1 MHAASSPATEYR
13 LQKHRRSWIHDDDDD
28 APVLSQQERRN
39 INQGVWFASL
49 SPTLRHDILRRAGV
63 RRYRDGQ
70 QIAARHQDPA
80 AWVACAQGS
89 LRVGLTSALGKSIT
103 IDYIEPGQ
111 WLGEDMV
118 LGGEP
123 HLHDIHAHGAVTV
136 LKLSRSGFMQ
146 VFAEHE
152 EFRLALMKK
161 QRENTRQLYER
172 VDALKTMD
180 LGSRLAQALV
190 DLASKHGLPG
200 AGAGGERIA
209 IQLAQ
214 KDLAQLLG
222 ASRQRVNEQLKR
234 LEEKN
239 TIRLGIGGL
248 TIEDMD
254 TLKGLGQLTY
264 ED

>member
-1 MHAASSPATEYR
+1 MHTASLPTTEYR
-13 LQKHRRSWIHDDDDD
+13 LKKQSWSWTHDDDDDD
-28 APVLSQQERRN
+28 APVLGQQERRN
-39 INQGVWFASL
+39 INGGTWFASL
-49 SPTLRHDILRRAGV
+49 SPTLRHDILRRVAV

-70 QIAARHQDPA
+70 QIATRHEDTD
-80 AWVACAQGS
+80 AWMACALGS
-89 LRVGLTSALGKSIT
+89 LRVGLTSATGKSIT

-118 LGGEP
+118 LGAEP
-123 HLHDIHAHGAVTV
+123 HLHDIHAHGSVTV
-136 LKLSRSGFMQ
+136 LKLSRSSFMQ

-161 QRENTRQLYER
+161 QRDSTRQLYER

-180 LGSRLAQALV
+180 LASRLAQVLV
-190 DLASKHGLPG
+190 DLAHKHGLPS
-200 AGAGGERIA
+200 AGGEHIA

-214 KDLAQLLG
+214 KELAQLLG

-234 LEEKN
+234 LEENN

-254 TLKGLGQLTY
+254 TLKGLGHLAY

>member
-1 MHAASSPATEYR
+1 MYAASSPALEYR
-13 LQKHRRSWIHDDDDD
+13 LKKQNWSWTPDDDDD

-39 INQGVWFASL
+39 INSGAWFASL

-70 QIAARHQDPA
+70 QIAVRHEEMA
-80 AWVACAQGS
+80 AWMACALGS
-89 LRVGLTSALGKSIT
+89 LRVGLTSATGKSIT

-118 LGGEP
+118 LGGEA
-123 HLHDIHAHGAVTV
+123 HLHDIHAHGSVTI
-136 LKLSRSGFMQ
+136 LKLPRNSFMQ

-161 QRENTRQLYER
+161 QRESTRQLYER

-190 DLASKHGLPG
+190 DLAHKHGLPT
-200 AGAGGERIA
+200 AGGERIA

-214 KDLAQLLG
+214 KELAQLLG
-222 ASRQRVNEQLKR
+222 ASRQRVNKQLKR
-234 LEEKN
+234 LEEKK

-248 TIEDMD
+248 TIEDIK
-254 TLKGLGQLTY
+254 TLKGLGRLAY